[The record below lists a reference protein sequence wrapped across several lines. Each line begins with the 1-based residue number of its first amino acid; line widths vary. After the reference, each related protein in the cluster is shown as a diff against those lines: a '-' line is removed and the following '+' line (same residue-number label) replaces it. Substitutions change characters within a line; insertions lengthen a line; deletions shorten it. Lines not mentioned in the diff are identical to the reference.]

1 MTRVRGSRSAATP
14 GGPGGER
21 SAAGSRPPG
30 PGASDPASGP
40 PAPAAED
47 ASGED
52 AAGEDASGED
62 AAGDVAS
69 GEDAP
74 GEDAAGGTGDVASG
88 EDAPGEDA
96 AGGTGDEVTDD
107 RPGDA
112 GAGKESGRPGRIG
125 RPRGPRRSRDERR
138 AELLDAA
145 ERAIR
150 RIGPQASMDE
160 LAAEAG
166 ITKPILYSHFGDK
179 AGLAGALTERVAAEL
194 GEAISDSLERVQ
206 HPEQVVSS
214 TIDAFC
220 SFIETETELYHFL
233 WHTALTQ
240 GGDADPKMMMVGF
253 ANQIAY
259 ALGSALRQVGADSG
273 AAEPWS
279 YAIVGMTL
287 TAGEWWLRR
296 RSMSRDDLVAY
307 LTQLLW
313 GGLAGAGFDRL
324 GPLFS
329 VEDAGDES
337 TRDEPAANVTPITGR
352 AGGPAVPIP
361 PSTPAAPGDR

>member
-74 GEDAAGGTGDVASG
+74 GEDAAGGTGDVA
-88 EDAPGEDA
+88 
-96 AGGTGDEVTDD
+96 TGD

-179 AGLAGALTERVAAEL
+179 AGLARALAERVAAEL
-194 GEAISDSLERVQ
+194 NVSISASLSRIRDPSAMVAE
-206 HPEQVVSS
+206 

-220 SFIETETELYHFL
+220 TFI
-233 WHTALTQ
+233 Q
-240 GGDADPKMMMVGF
+240 D
-253 ANQIAY
+253 
-259 ALGSALRQVGADSG
+259 
-273 AAEPWS
+273 
-279 YAIVGMTL
+279 
-287 TAGEWWLRR
+287 
-296 RSMSRDDLVAY
+296 
-307 LTQLLW
+307 
-313 GGLAGAGFDRL
+313 
-324 GPLFS
+324 
-329 VEDAGDES
+329 
-337 TRDEPAANVTPITGR
+337 
-352 AGGPAVPIP
+352 
-361 PSTPAAPGDR
+361 

>member
-1 MTRVRGSRSAATP
+1 
-14 GGPGGER
+14 
-21 SAAGSRPPG
+21 
-30 PGASDPASGP
+30 
-40 PAPAAED
+40 
-47 ASGED
+47 
-52 AAGEDASGED
+52 
-62 AAGDVAS
+62 
-69 GEDAP
+69 
-74 GEDAAGGTGDVASG
+74 
-88 EDAPGEDA
+88 
-96 AGGTGDEVTDD
+96 
-107 RPGDA
+107 
-112 GAGKESGRPGRIG
+112 
-125 RPRGPRRSRDERR
+125 
-138 AELLDAA
+138 LLDAA

-179 AGLAGALTERVAAEL
+179 AGLAAALTERVAAEL
-194 GEAISDSLERVQ
+194 GEAISDSLVRVQ
-206 HPEQVVSS
+206 HPQQVVSS

-287 TAGEWWLRR
+287 TAGEWWLQR
-296 RSMSRDDLVAY
+296 RSMSREDLVAY
-307 LTQLLW
+307 LTKLLW

-324 GPLFS
+324 GSRFS
-329 VEDAGDES
+329 LEG
-337 TRDEPAANVTPITGR
+337 PGAAATPEERAAPNVTPITGR
-352 AGGPAVPIP
+352 AGGPSPAPAG
-361 PSTPAAPGDR
+361 PAATPPAPAGPGGR